1 MARRHSTW
9 MSHKAAEFPQP
20 CVRLLPPCF
29 LLLEHTLM
37 KSFKLAFALVC
48 LALVGCGSSSGPIE
62 APKNATTKP
71 ANFAAGS
78 AEAGGG
84 APAAGGAQPAGAQGA
99 TLEAPPPPSGP

>member
-1 MARRHSTW
+1 
-9 MSHKAAEFPQP
+9 
-20 CVRLLPPCF
+20 
-29 LLLEHTLM
+29 M
-37 KSFKLAFALVC
+37 KSFKLAFAVVC

-99 TLEAPPPPSGP
+99 TREATPPPSGPEVLWGMRWQAQPYVQRPRLPRPGL